1 VTYIDGRPGQKK
13 YYERNETE
21 IKYIELGTLGKRT
34 MPPQIKQLIS
44 LSEIPAL
51 NQQPNN

>member
-1 VTYIDGRPGQKK
+1 MAGLAKK
-13 YYERNETE
+13 NTWKRNETE

>member
-1 VTYIDGRPGQKK
+1 MATDREGKSEKSDLHKWQAQKTTK
-13 YYERNETE
+13 NRQQRRAA
-21 IKYIELGTLGKRT
+21 L
-34 MPPQIKQLIS
+34 PPQIKQLIL